1 MARRPVFHMRYLS
14 ILLVI
19 FAGHAIGQQSELAA
33 GRAYYQS
40 GEFKQAVA
48 HFQLALHAD
57 PRSAESNYW
66 LGRSYETLADIA
78 TPFGRKYRSLA
89 HTHLTKAAELAPGRS
104 EYRSELFEFL
114 LDFGR
119 QNQARDILLRSAES
133 DPDYEY
139 MLSRLRQT
147 RRLNASLN
155 AWLTKVF
162 QLTTAWH

>member
-1 MARRPVFHMRYLS
+1 MRYLS
-14 ILLVI
+14 ILLAI
-19 FAGHAIGQQSELAA
+19 FAGHATGQQSELAA

-89 HTHLTKAAELAPGRS
+89 HTHLTKAAELAPGRDD
-104 EYRSELFEFL
+104 YRSELFEFL
-114 LDFGR
+114 LDSGR
-119 QNQARDILLRSAES
+119 QNQARDILVRSAES